1 MVYLQVVLGV
11 ILSVILKHAVESWMT
26 RNRLHALTNRMKCQ
40 EPLNV
45 GGKNFWQR
53 FQRLRR
59 IINIKK
65 TGEDIIDDILA
76 EDLRNASTVRSTAL
90 DGSRLILTTEPVNIQ
105 AVLATQF
112 KEFETGRMR
121 YLQMGPLLGKS
132 IFTSDGSFW
141 EHSRAL
147 FRPQFSRENI
157 NDLEAIEEAVAELIR
172 AIGPV
177 DAGEWSHEVDLQ
189 PLFFNFTLDT
199 ASEFLF
205 GESVKSQRQAI
216 RSAREG
222 DLGSVDLHSTASQGS
237 SKQFRDDLELIGD
250 YILYRIRLSRL
261 VRLGDGLE
269 FRRALRRVKRFT
281 EYFVQRALAG
291 STHGEDKS
299 NKPNLLSRLATQTQD
314 HEVLRNQTL
323 AILFA
328 GRDTTASLLGWCFVR
343 LALHKDIYDKL
354 RDGVLKDFAQN
365 ESMTFAQLKS
375 CRYLQHF
382 LNEVLRLHPTVP
394 LNQRT
399 AACDTTL
406 PVGGGP
412 DGRSPVAVLQGD
424 PVGFSVYLMHR
435 REDLWGPDAL
445 EFKPERWEQKYP
457 NWQFLPFSG
466 GPRICIGQQFALTE
480 VGFVIVRL
488 LQHFEAL
495 EPIDRAEML
504 RMRKGLGLT
513 MWPADGLKVTFRK
526 AH

>member
-1 MVYLQVVLGV
+1 MVYLQVGLGL
-11 ILSVILKHAVESWMT
+11 ILSVILKHTIESWMT
-26 RNRLHALTNRMKCQ
+26 KNRLRDLRNRKHCH

-45 GGKNFWQR
+45 GGKNFWQQ

-76 EDLRNASTVRSTAL
+76 EDLRDASTVKSTTL
-90 DGSRLILTTEPVNIQ
+90 DGSRLILTTEPSNIQ
-105 AVLATQF
+105 AMLATQF

-121 YLQMGPLLGKS
+121 FLQMGPLLGRS
-132 IFTSDGSFW
+132 AFTNDGSFW

-157 NDLEAIEEAVAELIR
+157 NDLEATEQAVAELVL
-172 AIGPV
+172 AIGPIG
-177 DAGEWSHEVDLQ
+177 AE
-189 PLFFNFTLDT
+189 
-199 ASEFLF
+199 
-205 GESVKSQRQAI
+205 
-216 RSAREG
+216 
-222 DLGSVDLHSTASQGS
+222 SVDLHSTAGQGS

-250 YILYRIRLSRL
+250 YILYRIRLSKL

-269 FRRALRRVKRFT
+269 FRRALGRVKRFT
-281 EYFVQRALAG
+281 EYFVQRALEG
-291 STHGEDKS
+291 SKHGEDRS
-299 NKPNLLSRLATQTQD
+299 NKTNLLSRLASQTQD
-314 HEVLRNQTL
+314 HEVLRNKTL

-343 LALHKDIYDKL
+343 LALHKDIYGNL
-354 RDGVLKDFAQN
+354 RDVILKDFAQS
-365 ESMTFAQLKS
+365 ESITFAQLKS

-406 PVGGGP
+406 PVCGGS
-412 DGRSPVAVLQGD
+412 DGKSPVAVLKGD

-435 REDLWGPDAL
+435 RKDLWGRDAL
-445 EFKPERWEQKYP
+445 EFRPERWEQKYP

-488 LQHFEAL
+488 LQRFEAL
-495 EPIDRAEML
+495 EPVDRAEML
-504 RMRKGLGLT
+504 NMRKGLGLT
-513 MWPADGLKVTFRK
+513 MWPADGLKVRFRK

>member
-1 MVYLQVVLGV
+1 MVYLQIVLALIV
-11 ILSVILKHAVESWMT
+11 SIILKHAIESWT
-26 RNRLHALTNRMKCQ
+26 IKNRLQALTDRKNCQ

-76 EDLRNASTVRSTAL
+76 EDLRDASTVKSATL
-90 DGSRLILTTEPVNIQ
+90 DGSRLILTAEPSNIQ
-105 AVLATQF
+105 AMPATQF
-112 KEFETGRMR
+112 KDFETGRMR
-121 YLQMGPLLGKS
+121 FLQMGPLLGRS
-132 IFTSDGSFW
+132 IFTSDGPFW

-157 NDLEAIEEAVAELIR
+157 NDLEATEEAVTELIL
-172 AIGPV
+172 AMGPV
-177 DAGEWSHEVDLQ
+177 GEGEWSREVDLQ

-205 GESVKSQRQAI
+205 GESVKSQQQAI
-216 RSAREG
+216 RSARGE
-222 DLGSVDLHSTASQGS
+222 DLESVDLHSTAGQGS
-237 SKQFRDDLELIGD
+237 SKQFRDYLELIGD
-250 YILYRIRLSRL
+250 YILYRIRLSKL

-269 FRRALRRVKRFT
+269 FRRALGRVKRFT
-281 EYFVQRALAG
+281 EYFVQRALEG
-291 STHGEDKS
+291 SKQGEDSS
-299 NKPNLLSRLATQTQD
+299 NKTNLLGRLATQTQD

-343 LALHKDIYDKL
+343 LVLHKDICDKL
-354 RDGVLKDFAQN
+354 RDVVLKDFAQS

-399 AACDTTL
+399 AACDTAL
-406 PVGGGP
+406 PVGGGT
-412 DGRSPVAVLQGD
+412 DGKSPVAVLKGD

-435 REDLWGPDAL
+435 RKDLWGRDAL
-445 EFKPERWEQKYP
+445 EFRPERWEKKYP

-488 LQHFEAL
+488 LQRFEAL
-495 EPIDRAEML
+495 EPVDQAEML
-504 RMRKGLGLT
+504 KMRKGLGLT
-513 MWPADGLKVTFRK
+513 MWPADGLKARFRK

>member
-65 TGEDIIDDILA
+65 RGEDIIDDILA

-90 DGSRLILTTEPVNIQ
+90 DGSRLVLTTEPVNIQ

-112 KEFETGRMR
+112 KVFETGWMR

-157 NDLEAIEEAVAELIR
+157 NDLEATEEAVAELIR

-205 GESVKSQRQAI
+205 GESVKSRRQAI

-281 EYFVQRALAG
+281 EYGRYI
-291 STHGEDKS
+291 SS
-299 NKPNLLSRLATQTQD
+299 
-314 HEVLRNQTL
+314 
-323 AILFA
+323 IL
-328 GRDTTASLLGWCFVR
+328 
-343 LALHKDIYDKL
+343 I
-354 RDGVLKDFAQN
+354 
-365 ESMTFAQLKS
+365 
-375 CRYLQHF
+375 
-382 LNEVLRLHPTVP
+382 
-394 LNQRT
+394 LNQ
-399 AACDTTL
+399 D
-406 PVGGGP
+406 
-412 DGRSPVAVLQGD
+412 
-424 PVGFSVYLMHR
+424 
-435 REDLWGPDAL
+435 
-445 EFKPERWEQKYP
+445 
-457 NWQFLPFSG
+457 
-466 GPRICIGQQFALTE
+466 
-480 VGFVIVRL
+480 
-488 LQHFEAL
+488 
-495 EPIDRAEML
+495 
-504 RMRKGLGLT
+504 
-513 MWPADGLKVTFRK
+513 
-526 AH
+526 

>member
-1 MVYLQVVLGV
+1 MVYLQVVLGL
-11 ILSVILKHAVESWMT
+11 ILSVILKNAVESWMT
-26 RNRLHALTNRMKCQ
+26 KRRLQDLMDRKHCQ
-40 EPLNV
+40 EPLTV
-45 GGKNFWQR
+45 GGKNYWQR

-76 EDLRNASTVRSTAL
+76 EDLRDASTVKSTTL
-90 DGSRLILTTEPVNIQ
+90 DGSRLILTTEPSNLQ
-105 AVLATQF
+105 AMLATQF

-121 YLQMGPLLGKS
+121 FLQMGPLLGKS

-157 NDLEAIEEAVAELIR
+157 NDLEATEEAVAELVL
-172 AIGPV
+172 AIGPIG
-177 DAGEWSHEVDLQ
+177 AGGWSREVDLQ

-205 GESVKSQRQAI
+205 GESVKSQQQAI
-216 RSAREG
+216 RSARGGGG
-222 DLGSVDLHSTASQGS
+222 DLEPVDLHSTAGQGS

-250 YILYRIRLSRL
+250 YILYRIRLSKL

-269 FRRALRRVKRFT
+269 FRRALGRVKRFT
-281 EYFVQRALAG
+281 EYFVQRALEG
-291 STHGEDKS
+291 SKHGED
-299 NKPNLLSRLATQTQD
+299 RT
-314 HEVLRNQTL
+314 
-323 AILFA
+323 ILFA

-343 LALHKDIYDKL
+343 LALHKDIYGNL
-354 RDGVLKDFAQN
+354 RDVILKDFAQS

-412 DGRSPVAVLQGD
+412 DGKSPVAVLKGD

-435 REDLWGPDAL
+435 RKDLWGSDAL
-445 EFKPERWEQKYP
+445 EFKPERWEKKYP

-488 LQHFEAL
+488 LQRFEAL
-495 EPIDRAEML
+495 EPVDRAETL
-504 RMRKGLGLT
+504 NMRKGLGLT
-513 MWPADGLKVTFRK
+513 MWPADGLKVRFRK